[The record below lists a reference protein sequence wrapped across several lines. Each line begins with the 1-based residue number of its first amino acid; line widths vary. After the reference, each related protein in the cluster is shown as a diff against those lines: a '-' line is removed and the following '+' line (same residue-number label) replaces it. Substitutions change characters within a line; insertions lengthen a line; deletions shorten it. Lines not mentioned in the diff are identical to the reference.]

1 MTLAEAL
8 AGVEVPSVR
17 PTMELVHRYG
27 AELKP
32 GMHVDLSDR
41 DGVVELYRLDCVVN
55 SRAAGRWYLILDF
68 SDGRSIAT
76 STDSSW
82 YVEA

>member
-17 PTMELVHRYG
+17 PTMELAHRYG

-32 GMHVDLSDR
+32 GMRVNVSQTAGVVELRRVDHVRTSRVARVIMVDLSD
-41 DGVVELYRLDCVVN
+41 GSTVETH
-55 SRAAGRWYLILDF
+55 S
-68 SDGRSIAT
+68 
-76 STDSSW
+76 DSSW
-82 YVEA
+82 YVEV